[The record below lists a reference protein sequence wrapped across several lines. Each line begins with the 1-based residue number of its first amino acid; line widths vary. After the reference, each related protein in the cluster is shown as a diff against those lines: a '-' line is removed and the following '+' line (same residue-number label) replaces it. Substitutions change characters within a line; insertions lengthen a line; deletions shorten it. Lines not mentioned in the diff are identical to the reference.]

1 MLVTAAVFQSAIGPY
16 VVCAALGLVTHA
28 VTAVPRFASLMT
40 VSEAVGA
47 GVGAGVGEGV
57 GAGVGLNAN
66 TKPLT
71 RQCALCQE
79 LASPRIDP
87 RTSASARESKESSTT
102 GRPFAAST
110 PSCHT
115 RCA

>member
-16 VVCAALGLVTHA
+16 VVCAVLGSVTHP
-28 VTAVPRFASLMT
+28 VTAVPRFASVMT
-40 VSEAVGA
+40 LSEGA
-47 GVGAGVGEGV
+47 GVGAGVGDEV
-57 GAGVGLNAN
+57 GPGVGLNAN

-79 LASPRIDP
+79 LASPRVDS
-87 RTSASARESKESSTT
+87 RTLAWESKESSTT

-110 PSCHT
+110 PSCRT

>member
-1 MLVTAAVFQSAIGPY
+1 
-16 VVCAALGLVTHA
+16 
-28 VTAVPRFASLMT
+28 MT
-40 VSEAVGA
+40 VSEAVAA

-79 LASPRIDP
+79 LASPRVDS
-87 RTSASARESKESSTT
+87 RTLAWESKESSTT

-110 PSCHT
+110 PSCRT

>member
-16 VVCAALGLVTHA
+16 VVCAVLGSVTHP
-28 VTAVPRFASLMT
+28 VTAVPRFASVMT
-40 VSEAVGA
+40 LSEGA
-47 GVGAGVGEGV
+47 GVGAGVGDEV
-57 GAGVGLNAN
+57 GPGVGLDAN
-66 TKPLT
+66 TKALT

-110 PSCHT
+110 PNCHT